1 MPIGIAGVN
10 LPDETDYIERAGLA
24 AGSNAARFFVDDRQ
38 QRSSGLPVPPRRPWA
53 KPAPPPAPEFEEDD
67 APHGAGALGL
77 LRRHFL
83 SVAIFLLLASGVGIR
98 AYRDLSRPDA
108 FDYWKDLYSTPSM
121 TSSVVDNVDLDGRR
135 RTALV
140 LRGRIGPAAASWLRE
155 RLDEAHLKPGD
166 VVLISSPGGEL
177 GQSVIMGEAIRAR
190 GLVTAVG
197 TADAAGQIRP
207 GSCASACVFVYA
219 GGEARYG
226 IDGSRLGVHR
236 FSASGRAGSDP
247 VADTQR
253 ITGLVLSYLKRMGVS
268 ASLVE
273 EMSRTSDIR
282 WLDAQEATAMNLV
295 TSAARGPRT

>member
-1 MPIGIAGVN
+1 M
-10 LPDETDYIERAGLA
+10 DERE
-24 AGSNAARFFVDDRQ
+24 
-38 QRSSGLPVPPRRPWA
+38 QRSSGLPVPPARPWD
-53 KPAPPPAPEFEEDD
+53 KPAAPPARGFEQE
-67 APHGAGALGL
+67 APPRGAGALGF

-83 SVAIFLLLASGVGIR
+83 SVVIFLLLGSGVGIR

-135 RTALV
+135 RTALA
-140 LRGRIGPAAASWLRE
+140 LRGRIGPAAASWFRE
-155 RLDEAHLKPGD
+155 RLEEAHLKTGD
-166 VVLISSPGGEL
+166 LVLMSSPGGDL
-177 GQSVIMGEAIRAR
+177 GQSVIMGEVIRAR

-197 TADAAGQIRP
+197 TADTSGQIRP

-219 GGEARYG
+219 GGATRYG

-236 FSASGRAGSDP
+236 FTTSATGGGDP

-253 ITGLVLSYLKRMGVS
+253 VTGLVLSYLKRMGVS

-273 EMSRTSDIR
+273 AMSVTSDVR
-282 WLDAQEATAMNLV
+282 WLDSREATAMNLV
-295 TSAARGPRT
+295 TATARGPRG